1 MSQEV
6 IKDDGA
12 NRDNSSDDEDEKAF
26 LMKIYVEYQT
36 DSKCIRVIPKKKRWV
51 HVWPALKKSQ
61 AEIKGGQI
69 RCHVVVKARGGSR
82 KKDATIQWKFLKLLT
97 NASKKSQQFS

>member
-36 DSKCIRVIPKKKRWV
+36 DSKCIRVIP
-51 HVWPALKKSQ
+51 
-61 AEIKGGQI
+61 E
-69 RCHVVVKARGGSR
+69 
-82 KKDATIQWKFLKLLT
+82 KKDE
-97 NASKKSQQFS
+97 SMYDHP